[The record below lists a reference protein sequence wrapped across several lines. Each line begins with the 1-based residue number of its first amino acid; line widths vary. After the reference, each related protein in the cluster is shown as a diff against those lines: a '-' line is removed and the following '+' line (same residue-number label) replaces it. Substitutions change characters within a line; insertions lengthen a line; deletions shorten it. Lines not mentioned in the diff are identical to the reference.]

1 MDPGSSHHKEKGFFS
16 LSLILFL
23 HEMMGVH
30 WTCVDHFMMYMSDPY
45 AIHLKL
51 YSAVLCKLYLNKTGR
66 ISKLC

>member
-30 WTCVDHFMMYMSDPY
+30 WTYVDVHKSDPY